1 MNTNP
6 AQPNLLPEPVRVL
19 ARITAIMRRE
29 GGVRNIPDTELAWM
43 ATEAGGEAIRLW
55 RAFENAVDLF
65 DSGIS
70 VDMFH
75 EQGRETGWL

>member
-1 MNTNP
+1 MNPPQTD
-6 AQPNLLPEPVRVL
+6 QLPDPIRVL

-29 GGVRNIPDTELAWM
+29 GGVRNIPDTELRWM
-43 ATEAGGEAIRLW
+43 ATEQGGEAIRIW
-55 RAFENAVDLF
+55 HAFENAVDLF

-75 EQGRETGWL
+75 EQGRETGLL